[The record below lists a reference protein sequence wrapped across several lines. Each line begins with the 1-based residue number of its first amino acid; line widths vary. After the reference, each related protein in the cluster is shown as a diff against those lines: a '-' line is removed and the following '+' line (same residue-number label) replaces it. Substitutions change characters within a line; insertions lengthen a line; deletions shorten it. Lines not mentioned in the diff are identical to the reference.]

1 MTSKPPIPDFSH
13 DGRGR
18 LALVVG
24 AGLAGCL
31 LAVYLAR
38 DGWKVT
44 LCERRGDPRKAGAGG
59 GRSINLAISARGLK
73 ALRRAGLEEK
83 VLAEGVRMP
92 GRVIH
97 PVSGESFFT
106 PYSADPNR
114 AINSVSRGGLNRLL
128 LEAAE
133 AEANCEVF
141 FDRRAIDIDF
151 ERGAVEFDTP
161 AGRERREA
169 DLVVGTDGAYSA
181 IRGVMQRNERFD
193 YSQEYLGHGYKELV
207 VPPIAAGSGPHAPYA
222 PWAMDPAGLHIW
234 PRGGSMM
241 IALPNRDG
249 SFTCTL
255 FWPWEGPGS
264 FAEIATPAQA
274 TAHFKKVYPDAVP
287 LMPTLE
293 EDFARNPVGSLVT
306 VRCRPWTRGGR
317 VALLGDAAHA
327 IVPFYGQGANASFE
341 DCESLLDALR
351 AHREVPA
358 ALAAYER
365 DRKANGDA
373 IADLA
378 LRNFIE
384 MRDLAGR
391 RSFRIRKWFEH
402 LLTKLFP
409 NSFEP
414 LYDRVSFGTKPYVEA
429 LATARRH
436 DQGFRIAAIA
446 GVAAAAVLV
455 VAVAAVAVRLARSSA
470 SAEATS
476 ATRDAAVSQQDSAIV
491 AASRESGDAS
501 AARDR
506 DTAEGPPR

>member
-1 MTSKPPIPDFSH
+1 MAASEASAHPSGE
-13 DGRGR
+13 GRT
-18 LALVVG
+18 ALVVG

-38 DGWKVT
+38 DGWKTT
-44 LCERRGDPRKAGAGG
+44 LCERRGDPRQAGAGG

-73 ALRRAGLEEK
+73 ALRRAGLEDQ

-97 PVSGESFFT
+97 PVAGDPFFT

-141 FDRRAIDIDF
+141 FDRRAVDVDF
-151 ERGAVEFDTP
+151 ERGVVEFETP
-161 AGRERREA
+161 AGRERRDA

-181 IRGVMQRNERFD
+181 IRGIMQRNERFD
-193 YSQEYLGHGYKELV
+193 YSQSYLGHGYKELV
-207 VPPIAAGSGPHAPYA
+207 IPAIASGAGPHA

-274 TAHFKKVYPDAVP
+274 TAHFRKVYPDAVP

-293 EDFARNPVGSLVT
+293 EDYARNPVGALVT

-341 DCESLLDALR
+341 DCEALLDALR
-351 AHREVPA
+351 AHREVPV
-358 ALAAYER
+358 ALAAYEK

-391 RSFRIRKWFEH
+391 RSFRIRKWIEH
-402 LLTKLFP
+402 LLTRLFP

-429 LATARRH
+429 LATAHRH
-436 DQGFRIAAIA
+436 DRGFRIAAWSAAALLAIAVLGGALWIA
-446 GVAAAAVLV
+446 G
-455 VAVAAVAVRLARSSA
+455 AVRDTNR
-470 SAEATS
+470 
-476 ATRDAAVSQQDSAIV
+476 RDAATDAIDVATRAFLESPTAPSQ
-491 AASRESGDAS
+491 GDGDL
-501 AARDR
+501 DR
-506 DTAEGPPR
+506 TDRRGGAEETSP